1 MPINL
6 KKGQKID
13 LTKGE
18 PGLDK
23 VHIGLGWDEVSQ
35 PKGFFATL
43 LGGGS
48 QPIDCDASVIMLQDD
63 QYEEMVYFG
72 KLKSFCQSIQ
82 HQGDNLTGEGEGD
95 DEVITI
101 DLKTVPKRFNRLVF
115 VVNIYDAKK
124 RGQDFGMIKNAFIRI
139 VNPKTHV
146 ELIHFDLTENY
157 QGYTTLIAGELYRSD
172 NEWKFAATG
181 EATTD
186 ANLSEITNR
195 FRKIR

>member
-13 LTKGE
+13 LTKSE
-18 PGLDK
+18 PGLSK
-23 VHIGLGWDEVSQ
+23 VHVGLGWDEVSK
-35 PKGFFATL
+35 PRGFFASL
-43 LGGGS
+43 LGGG
-48 QPIDCDASVIMLQDD
+48 QPIDCDASVIMLDND
-63 QYEEMVYFG
+63 QYDEMVYFG
-72 KLKSFCQSIQ
+72 KLKSLCQSIH

-101 DLKTVPKRFNRLVF
+101 DLKTVPQRFNRLVF

-124 RGQDFGMIKNAFIRI
+124 RGQDFGMIRNAFIRI

-146 ELIHFDLTENY
+146 ELVHFDLTENY
-157 QGYTTLIAGELYRSD
+157 QGFTTLIAGELYRDGS
-172 NEWKFAATG
+172 EWKFGAIG
-181 EATTD
+181 EGTKD

-195 FRKIR
+195 YRRIR